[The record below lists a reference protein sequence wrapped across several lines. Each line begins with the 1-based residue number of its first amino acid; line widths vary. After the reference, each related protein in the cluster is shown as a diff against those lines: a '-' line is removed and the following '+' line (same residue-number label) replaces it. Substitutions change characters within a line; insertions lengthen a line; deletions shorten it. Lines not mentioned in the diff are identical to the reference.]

1 MSFLSD
7 LRTATNEDKQV
18 NPIYVDAISK
28 GLHKLKAGL
37 DKNSADYN
45 KYTDGVFNCYYVS
58 DETNTREPFIMQLE
72 CKLDV
77 DLHDNLEL
85 AKVILQVCFYLK
97 QFQKSKM
104 QIPKVLVVG
113 TKNNCFAA
121 PAHLLYEKYVKN
133 EHYETVDSQTGKNI
147 SASTAPYHRLYQ
159 PRLNA
164 IKNDVDFQTRIRIT
178 DVEDKNAINE
188 LCLDILKVAKD
199 IGLQEN
205 VTADNLARAYD
216 FFEMKV
222 IDAKQREKLTSREI
236 VGAFMQLMLN
246 PGNVT
251 SEQTRNVLGQIVDYG
266 AMNFNGK
273 RIIVDPNAFNSF
285 ANVFA
290 VKTYEIK
297 DQKALTE
304 ITDRLVED
312 TDRRRKGDFYTPT
325 IWVDEAHKLMD
336 KHLGSDWR
344 EKYMVWDCAWGT
356 GNLTRDYAFDDLYCS
371 TLIQED
377 LDTAAR
383 YNPFAC
389 KFQYDFL
396 NDDVDTF
403 ERIPYILFKPLKER
417 VRWERVSEALN
428 FGDIFEL
435 YDAAITQNITTDEA
449 CQAAYKEAVQTLMS
463 TKLYKSAPGLIEGLL
478 GINGKDKK
486 DLVFLINPP
495 YKKAGSITSGNSS
508 TKIALEKTKLSS
520 IYGINS
526 SQLYSQFLF
535 RICLIRDLFKC
546 NASLGLFCPSAIYS
560 VDEHRTILNK
570 LYVNNIVFKHGFLFD
585 SKYFDGTGNSWGVAF
600 SIFSTG
606 DTKIDYRFN
615 LDIVELGDKHN
626 IVSKNGIKCVYTI
639 DKDKQCANWVK
650 SKISGLEKLTESVPY
665 ISDALGNE
673 DRKLKYTKGN
683 YSGIGGF
690 WCHSNRVTDNN
701 SRVSLWS
708 AIPNQASGYIL
719 TTDSYERMISFFTA
733 RKLISGGNRTWLND
747 TDQYMIPDTNNINY
761 KQWIFDCCVYSLF
774 NTASFQTSLRHIVCQ
789 GQFWDIY
796 NEFFWLGRNKMLQ
809 LAEKH
814 NNMELYDDVI
824 NHGKSER
831 FVYEKLKTITLSE
844 DAKAVLD
851 KATEILEKTLP
862 YRQEFSVTH
871 PEYHINTWDAG
882 WYQIKAVAKEYCKED
897 LKEFDILYK
906 QFSDRLRPLVYEL
919 GFLYK

>member
-266 AMNFNGK
+266 TMNFNGK

-435 YDAAITQNITTDEA
+435 YDAAITQKLTTDEA

-495 YKKAGSITSGNSS
+495 YGTGTDLRNLYSSNTLAKTDIANTKLLEIANIDGITIRNLYMQFLYRIYKFATFFNINLVLGVFSPSS
-508 TKIALEKTKLSS
+508 LLTYDENKYIVDCLETKIGFCDGFLIQASEFADASDNWGISFSLFSYKEKKTNTYRLSV
-520 IYGINS
+520 
-526 SQLYSQFLF
+526 
-535 RICLIRDLFKC
+535 
-546 NASLGLFCPSAIYS
+546 LGFNGNIAYKTFYRL
-560 VDEHRTILNK
+560 DKENK
-570 LYVNNIVFKHGFLFD
+570 LV
-585 SKYFDGTGNSWGVAF
+585 
-600 SIFSTG
+600 
-606 DTKIDYRFN
+606 
-615 LDIVELGDKHN
+615 
-626 IVSKNGIKCVYTI
+626 
-639 DKDKQCANWVK
+639 NWVK
-650 SKISGLEKLTESVPY
+650 EQLKGSKSKDTIY
-665 ISDALGNE
+665 ISSALNTAKKSGN
-673 DRKLKYTKGN
+673 
-683 YSGIGGF
+683 
-690 WCHSNRVTDNN
+690 
-701 SRVSLWS
+701 
-708 AIPNQASGYIL
+708 AIYIL
-719 TTDSYERMISFFTA
+719 MAF
-733 RKLISGGNRTWLND
+733 
-747 TDQYMIPDTNNINY
+747 
-761 KQWIFDCCVYSLF
+761 
-774 NTASFQTSLRHIVCQ
+774 
-789 GQFWDIY
+789 
-796 NEFFWLGRNKMLQ
+796 
-809 LAEKH
+809 
-814 NNMELYDDVI
+814 
-824 NHGKSER
+824 
-831 FVYEKLKTITLSE
+831 
-844 DAKAVLD
+844 
-851 KATEILEKTLP
+851 
-862 YRQEFSVTH
+862 
-871 PEYHINTWDAG
+871 
-882 WYQIKAVAKEYCKED
+882 
-897 LKEFDILYK
+897 
-906 QFSDRLRPLVYEL
+906 
-919 GFLYK
+919 

>member
-495 YKKAGSITSGNSS
+495 YGTSSELGAKNASVKLKSKKGINNTNTGQIMANIKLGDASRQLYTQFLYNIYKLDRLFGCKVKIGVFCPSQLLTSSNLSKYRDYVSLNLINGYIICASNFADVASNWSILFGIIEYNSVRSSVYNVGLASLNNSSIEYRSKILYNMDCMQSCSDWVKHSVLKFKNDDAPQMTSAIKWRDTGYGKIVPGAFGYYVNASNIVKENNQNVCLLSCCAAAARGCSILLSNFDQVVSNFTSRRLITSGFATWENS
-508 TKIALEKTKLSS
+508 
-520 IYGINS
+520 
-526 SQLYSQFLF
+526 Q
-535 RICLIRDLFKC
+535 
-546 NASLGLFCPSAIYS
+546 
-560 VDEHRTILNK
+560 DE
-570 LYVNNIVFKHGFLFD
+570 
-585 SKYFDGTGNSWGVAF
+585 
-600 SIFSTG
+600 
-606 DTKIDYRFN
+606 
-615 LDIVELGDKHN
+615 
-626 IVSKNGIKCVYTI
+626 
-639 DKDKQCANWVK
+639 
-650 SKISGLEKLTESVPY
+650 
-665 ISDALGNE
+665 
-673 DRKLKYTKGN
+673 
-683 YSGIGGF
+683 
-690 WCHSNRVTDNN
+690 
-701 SRVSLWS
+701 
-708 AIPNQASGYIL
+708 
-719 TTDSYERMISFFTA
+719 
-733 RKLISGGNRTWLND
+733 
-747 TDQYMIPDTNNINY
+747 YMIPDTDHPLY
-761 KQWIFDCCVYSLF
+761 AQWQNDCIVYSLF
-774 NTASFQTSLRHIVCQ
+774 NSKSQQSSLRSIDYNDKL
-789 GQFWDIY
+789 WDIY

-851 KATEILEKTLP
+851 KATEILEKTFP

>member
-58 DETNTREPFIMQLE
+58 DETNTKEPFIMQLE

-290 VKTYEIK
+290 VKAYEIK

-486 DLVFLINPP
+486 ELVFLINPP
-495 YKKAGSITSGNSS
+495 YGTSGELKSLKNKVEHKTGIGYS
-508 TKIALEKTKLSS
+508 KINELMTDEKIGTCSRQLVAQFVYRINRIRQLFGIIHLGMFSPTSVLTSNDYEGLLDRIDEGLGFTAGFMFCASEFADVAPNWS
-520 IYGINS
+520 IMFS
-526 SQLYSQFLF
+526 LYNTNNLDHV
-535 RICLIRDLFKC
+535 R
-546 NASLGLFCPSAIYS
+546 
-560 VDEHRTILNK
+560 LNK
-570 LYVNNIVFKHGFLFD
+570 LNV
-585 SKYFDGTGNSWGVAF
+585 
-600 SIFSTG
+600 
-606 DTKIDYRFN
+606 
-615 LDIVELGDKHN
+615 
-626 IVSKNGIKCVYTI
+626 VSQIETI
-639 DKDKQCANWVK
+639 QENKTLYMLNKKDKANWWTKEPLDGAQKTRDVCYLK
-650 SKISGLEKLTESVPY
+650 S
-665 ISDALGNE
+665 ALNPTVN
-673 DRKLKYTKGN
+673 KAHN
-683 YSGIGGF
+683 MAVCNSIGGF
-690 WCHSNRVTDNN
+690 MCDANIVEKVTQFTAIMSSMCGAANGLNLSKDNFDRV
-701 SRVSLWS
+701 VS
-708 AIPNQASGYIL
+708 Y
-719 TTDSYERMISFFTA
+719 FTA
-733 RKLISGGNRTWLND
+733 RKLITPTWINCKDEYMVPNTEHPLYAQWQND
-747 TDQYMIPDTNNINY
+747 CI
-761 KQWIFDCCVYSLF
+761 VYSLF
-774 NTASFQTSLRHIVCQ
+774 NTASQQSSLRSIDYNNKL
-789 GQFWDIY
+789 WDIY

-851 KATEILEKTLP
+851 KATEILEKTFP